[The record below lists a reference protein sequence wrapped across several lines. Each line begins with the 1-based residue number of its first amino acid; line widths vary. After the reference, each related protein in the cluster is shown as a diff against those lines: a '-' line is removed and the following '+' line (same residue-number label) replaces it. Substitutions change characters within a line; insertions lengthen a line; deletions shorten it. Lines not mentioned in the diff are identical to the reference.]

1 MTNSHL
7 THQDIWDNNHHHY
20 HRASSFSNDSVSS
33 EKDYLIS
40 SNKVSYSSISS
51 PSISSYK
58 SLSTSSPNKDAYYY
72 KEASKKLSILSL
84 AVLIF
89 YEVSGGPFG
98 MEDIVRAGGPLFALL
113 GFSLVFVWA
122 IPEALI
128 TAELS
133 TALPEASGSI
143 AWVDVAFGPFWAF
156 HKGWLSL
163 LSGIS
168 DNALYPILFIDCF
181 VKLFQESDMKED
193 LGKDIKES
201 SFYESISRFAL
212 QLSSDYDSSGL
223 WISPRFLVILII
235 TISLTYLNYRGL
247 EIVGKLLIAICFV
260 SMLPFLL
267 FCCIGVFKMDP
278 KKLIVMPVNGISGVN
293 WRLFLNSFF
302 WNINYWES
310 AACFSNEI
318 HEPEKNFPKSMFLA
332 ILLVFFTGFFPILV
346 GLGASD
352 KSWTLWT
359 DGYFV
364 SLAKEIVGN
373 WLSYWLIISS
383 FLTNISMFLA
393 EMSSDSWQIA
403 GMSDRGILPSILG
416 YRNEYNTPTYGILIS
431 SMGIISICWLSFN
444 DIIDMLNL
452 LYCIGQLIEF
462 LAFIYL
468 RFYHPSLNRPY
479 KIPLNNFGIVL
490 MLFFP
495 IVFILIILYHSSF
508 LALLL
513 CVFLNIVGVLVYY
526 LLEITKKG
534 NMLLYE
540 DRCKESQSI
549 SSGSIQL
556 DDFLQ
561 SNSYNSIENEFLNND
576 IEEVNDILYDFESS
590 ERIIKENMGDY
601 S

>member
-1 MTNSHL
+1 
-7 THQDIWDNNHHHY
+7 
-20 HRASSFSNDSVSS
+20 
-33 EKDYLIS
+33 
-40 SNKVSYSSISS
+40 
-51 PSISSYK
+51 
-58 SLSTSSPNKDAYYY
+58 
-72 KEASKKLSILSL
+72 
-84 AVLIF
+84 
-89 YEVSGGPFG
+89 

-181 VKLFQESDMKED
+181 VKLFQEVKLVEEQGSEEK
-193 LGKDIKES
+193 S
-201 SFYESISRFAL
+201 SSQLDSFTSFAL
-212 QLSSDYDSSGL
+212 QLSADYEAEKN
-223 WISPRFLVILII
+223 WISPRFAII
-235 TISLTYLNYRGL
+235 MLLTVSLTYLNYRGL
-247 EIVGKLLIAICFV
+247 EIVGKLLIIICIV
-260 SMLPFLL
+260 SMFPFLL
-267 FCCIGVFKMDP
+267 FCLIGLFKVNP
-278 KKLIVMPVNGISGVN
+278 KRLLVTPVNGINGVN

-318 HEPEKNFPKSMFLA
+318 HEPQKNFPKSMFYA
-332 ILLVFFTGFFPILV
+332 ILLVFITGFFPILI
-346 GLGASD
+346 GLGASE

-364 SLAKEIVGN
+364 TLAKEIVGN
-373 WLSYWLIISS
+373 WLSIWLLISS

-431 SMGIISICWLSFN
+431 SLGIISICWLSFN

-468 RFYHPSLNRPY
+468 RYMHPNLERPY
-479 KIPLNNFGIVL
+479 KVPLSNEGIVL

-495 IVFILIILYHSSF
+495 IVFILIILYHSSA
-508 LALLL
+508 LSLLL
-513 CVFLNIVGVLVYY
+513 CLLLNIVGVLVYY
-526 LLEITKKG
+526 LLEYIK
-534 NMLLYE
+534 NNDIMLFE
-540 DRCKESQSI
+540 DRCQESQSI

-556 DDFLQ
+556 DDFYLPN
-561 SNSYNSIENEFLNND
+561 SNSSLDNDFINEELV
-576 IEEVNDILYDFESS
+576 EEIMYDFDSS
-590 ERIIKENMGDY
+590 NKIIKENMGVY